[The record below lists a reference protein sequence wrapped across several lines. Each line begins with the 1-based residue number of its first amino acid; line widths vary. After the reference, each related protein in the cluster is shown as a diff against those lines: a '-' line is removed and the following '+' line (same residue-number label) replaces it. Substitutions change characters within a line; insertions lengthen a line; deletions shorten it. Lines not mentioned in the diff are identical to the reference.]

1 MARELCGANDAQ
13 VRYGTIALE
22 ALLDR
27 TGMLVGGARDTLPT
41 KAFVLTMRI
50 ETSDVVAA

>member
-13 VRYGTIALE
+13 VRYGAIALE

-27 TGMLVGGARDTLPT
+27 TGMLVGGLAIHCRQGIRADL
-41 KAFVLTMRI
+41 RI
-50 ETSDVVAA
+50 ETSDVVDA